1 MVKIM
6 ETFNA
11 LLPQEYQGCIVKA
24 VTYEKHLEPSLRAN
38 KVIGY
43 DKSGAQCFYYHT
55 FTLTEECFD
64 IDEFP
69 LLVDVYYER
78 VVAWR
83 HTNGQWLKLKSFLE
97 RPEDCNKK
105 LSTLPL
111 ELISEMPR

>member
-1 MVKIM
+1 MNSFI
-6 ETFNA
+6 E
-11 LLPQEYQGCIVKA
+11 LLPAEFRPNIINPISF
-24 VTYEKHLEPSLRAN
+24 EEHHEPSLLAD

-43 DKSGAQCFYYHT
+43 DENGNKCFYYHT

-69 LLVDVYYER
+69 LLVKVYYER

-111 ELISEMPR
+111 ELISEMPL